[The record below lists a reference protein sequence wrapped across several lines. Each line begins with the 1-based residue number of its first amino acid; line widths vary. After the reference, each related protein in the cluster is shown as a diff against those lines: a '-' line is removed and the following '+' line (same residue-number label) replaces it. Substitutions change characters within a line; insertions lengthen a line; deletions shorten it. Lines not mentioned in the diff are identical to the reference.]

1 MPDIIISVNSR
12 DVEALEL
19 AIALIKE
26 KDELKKGLYVFP
38 NKETKE

>member
-26 KDELKKGLYVFP
+26 KDELKKRTVCFS
-38 NKETKE
+38 K